1 MGTHIHTHMRGR
13 VCVYVCPSCKGVGI
27 GMVVRGMEEFTRVI
41 TFLLYRFGLYMKLL
55 SSFVKL
61 RFLCIFLLYEF
72 YNTHTL
78 EILDSDAC

>member
-1 MGTHIHTHMRGR
+1 MGTHIQTHMRGR
-13 VCVYVCPSCKGVGI
+13 VCMYVCPSYKGVGI

-41 TFLLYRFGLYMKLL
+41 TFLFYRFGLYMKLL
-55 SSFVKL
+55 SSFVKF
-61 RFLCIFLLYEF
+61 RFLCIYLLYEF